1 MVEKKVYIKN
11 EIGLHARA
19 ASKLLNDAVKYQSNI
34 ELIKGNKK
42 YNAKSIISILS
53 ICAPKGTELTLRCE
67 GEDEDIA
74 LEKLSDLIENKLDY

>member
-19 ASKLLNDAVKYQSNI
+19 ASKLLNDAVKYQSYI

-53 ICAPKGTELTLRCE
+53 ICAQKGTELTLRCE

-74 LEKLSDLIENKLDY
+74 LEKLSNIIENKLDC

>member
-53 ICAPKGTELTLRCE
+53 ICAQKGTELTLRCE

-74 LEKLSDLIENKLDY
+74 LEKLSNLIENKLDC